1 MLPAARPRKWGRR
14 QIVTPRRKLHI
25 LALLVIFGLSLE
37 PALETL
43 QLWLAYR
50 GEALLRV
57 DYSLYVL
64 SALQGMHQGWHHLY
78 DLEAQRRTWQEL
90 PLGWWFPN
98 VFTPALSV
106 VMIPFTHLS
115 RDAGYALWSAIL
127 FACMLVSW
135 HFLAP
140 GDWKTRLALLPMLFV
155 SYPVQL
161 GLWLGQILA
170 VQLAGLGLCYFLL
183 RRGHERAAALPLIVI
198 ALKPQGML
206 LVPFAL
212 LAAGKRKLFVTWA
225 ACMAVMGVGV
235 LALVGLDG
243 AAAYLARLAYAK
255 SHPLEFWVAWSYSLP
270 RRIDNVALLQLVE
283 LLAAA
288 TALFAAWRHRE
299 RPEIAIAAGLA
310 GSLVAAPFLHIDDF
324 VLLFPAGW
332 LLLRASPVPLTA
344 GFLLLG
350 YASMLS
356 SNTER
361 HDGRWILLFACVFLP
376 ALAALPW
383 RRADPQPEPAGGL
396 PAAAPSK

>member
-1 MLPAARPRKWGRR
+1 
-14 QIVTPRRKLHI
+14 VTSRRKLYI
-25 LALLVIFGLSLE
+25 LALIVIFGLSLE

-43 QLWLAYR
+43 LLWSDHR
-50 GEALLRV
+50 GESLLRV

-90 PLGWWFPN
+90 PSVWWFPN
-98 VFTPALSV
+98 VYTPALSV

-135 HFLAP
+135 HFCAP

-155 SYPVQL
+155 PYPVRL
-161 GLWLGQILA
+161 GLWMGQILA
-170 VQLAGLGLCYFLL
+170 VQLAALGLCYFLL
-183 RRGHERAAALPLIVI
+183 RRGHERAAALPLMVI

-206 LVPFAL
+206 LLPFAL
-212 LAAGKRKLFVTWA
+212 LAAGKRRLFATWA
-225 ACMAVMGVGV
+225 ACMAVVGIGV
-235 LALVGLDG
+235 LALIGLDG
-243 AAAYLARLAYAK
+243 AADYLARLAYAK
-255 SHPLEFWVAWSYSLP
+255 SHSWEFWVAWSYSLP
-270 RRIDNVALLQLVE
+270 RRIDNAALLQLIE

-288 TALFAAWRHRE
+288 TALLAAWRHRD
-299 RPEIAIAAGLA
+299 RIEIAIAAGLA
-310 GSLVAAPFLHIDDF
+310 GSLVAAPFLHLDDF

-350 YASMLS
+350 YASMLT
-356 SNTER
+356 SNPEP
-361 HDGRWILLFACVFLP
+361 HDGRWILLFACLFLP

-383 RRADPQPEPAGGL
+383 RRAELQPEPAGGM
-396 PAAAPSK
+396 PAVAPSS